1 MGFKK
6 FISFGIPAI
15 CALSYPTLS
24 CAMLLV
30 KSLPETNK
38 TEVKYYDCFKNC
50 KKQESDVAYNLQ
62 VESGGD
68 SPIYNLCKK
77 CAYKM
82 ISTELEKHENAQK
95 FIKENINK
103 DTNKLSCPN

>member
-50 KKQESDVAYNLQ
+50 KK
-62 VESGGD
+62 
-68 SPIYNLCKK
+68 
-77 CAYKM
+77 
-82 ISTELEKHENAQK
+82 
-95 FIKENINK
+95 
-103 DTNKLSCPN
+103 